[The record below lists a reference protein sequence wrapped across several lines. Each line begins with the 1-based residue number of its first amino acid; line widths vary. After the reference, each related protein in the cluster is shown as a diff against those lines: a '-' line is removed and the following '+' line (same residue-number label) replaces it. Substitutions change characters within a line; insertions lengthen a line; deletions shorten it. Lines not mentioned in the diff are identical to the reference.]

1 MVTLGRKFILV
12 AFATNSVAMRAQSIF
27 QTKKLSG
34 RLIPIPTELSAQCG
48 LAWRNEMN
56 QKELLEKTITEEKIR
71 FQSIQILDL

>member
-1 MVTLGRKFILV
+1 MVTLGRKFIVV
-12 AFATNSVAMRAQSIF
+12 AFATNSDAMRAQSIF

-71 FQSIQILDL
+71 FQSMQILDL